1 MTQGLTL
8 RKNYCLEY
16 EICMIIFKLLEIFRR
31 SDKILFEKGRNSRY
45 KQGGEFNV
53 VKNAAIH
60 VFLDKHWYRGLISTL
75 SDLHKK

>member
-1 MTQGLTL
+1 
-8 RKNYCLEY
+8 
-16 EICMIIFKLLEIFRR
+16 MIIFKLLEIFRR